1 MKTPKVI
8 GKQVSLLE
16 LHNFMNF
23 SSTHRMIC
31 CYGVINTSEQV
42 IQLP

>member
-1 MKTPKVI
+1 MKTLKVI

-16 LHNFMNF
+16 LHNFINF